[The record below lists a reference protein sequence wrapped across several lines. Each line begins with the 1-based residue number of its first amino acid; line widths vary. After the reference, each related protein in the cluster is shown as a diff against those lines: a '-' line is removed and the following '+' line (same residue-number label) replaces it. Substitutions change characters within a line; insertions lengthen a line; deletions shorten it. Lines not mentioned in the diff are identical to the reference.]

1 MRKLWLNTDD
11 CAATFDLVGN
21 FEVESSAE
29 IAPGVI
35 AHYDVNNNVVQIEMI
50 AIENFEVVRNYVQ
63 NRTTETNT

>member
-11 CAATFDLVGN
+11 CAATFDLVDK
-21 FEVESSAE
+21 FEIESSAE

-35 AHYDVNNNVVQIEMI
+35 VHYDVDNNVVQIEMI